1 MQPILSAMIVTV
13 EEKLRLSGTRHYSI
27 KAKNVP
33 LSQLI
38 CLKKRITSHHLK
50 LIQSK
55 YNFQIKEITATF
67 SIPHNSSQSLSFQ
80 LNRPG
85 VTGDQRLS
93 DFPHCLHFQEMVG
106 TKFNTTTIKVLA

>member
-67 SIPHNSSQSLSFQ
+67 L
-80 LNRPG
+80 
-85 VTGDQRLS
+85 
-93 DFPHCLHFQEMVG
+93 
-106 TKFNTTTIKVLA
+106 NTTQFLSEFILSVEQTWCHR